1 MWSHLLAQVP
11 ALGYPCA
18 LLRISIHVHDRTPIG
33 VLYKQMCGCT
43 KFHHYTRHAKFLSQE
58 NNNSDNN
65 QVSLRIEVIAITR
78 LVSTHRHRH
87 THKSFAYCASTVI
100 PIQLSSTGT
109 LVHYSGTMSQCRQIL
124 LGQDK

>member
-11 ALGYPCA
+11 ALEYPCA
-18 LLRISIHVHDRTPIG
+18 LIRCYSISIHVHDRAPTG

-43 KFHHYTRHAKFLSQE
+43 KFNTRHAKFLSQE

-65 QVSLRIEVIAITR
+65 QASLRIEVIAITR
-78 LVSTHRHRH
+78 LVSTHRH